1 MARKTAEQLAKETLK
16 RLAAKR
22 PKETGVYARS
32 VDGETVLYEVTLVC
46 SDGKKRVRRI
56 RVEVKASNLVYL
68 EVIKAARSEM
78 EVEAQKAKDS
88 KGAGVMGYLEE
99 YAIAKNLRPKT
110 IEKYRF
116 ALDGFSLDN
125 DSNKKKVR
133 AIMESNLK
141 DGTKETR
148 LKCVAAFFK
157 WLGSKLP
164 SMKNPVEG
172 QKIPRGGARTRI
184 PSEAEMEVLFDGVDS
199 TGSPSDRLFV
209 RLLVYT
215 GARCSTIQAL
225 RPCDLDQN
233 RRLNLYNVKKS
244 RRYGIKIPVNDVG
257 ILTLW
262 NEVTQGLAR
271 DALIFNEKHHARLK
285 ARMRRAFPKDANGET
300 LSPHSLRHL
309 KATQMSRDGVPPR
322 LAAALLDVDPK
333 IMLAVYTTVT
343 QDDVDAVF
351 SQSL

>member
-1 MARKTAEQLAKETLK
+1 MGRKSSEQLAKETLK

-56 RVEVKASNLVYL
+56 RVDANASNLVYL
-68 EVIKAARSEM
+68 EAIKAARSEM
-78 EVEAQKAKDS
+78 EVEAQRAKDS

-110 IEKYRF
+110 VEKYHF

-125 DSNKKKVR
+125 ESNKKKVR
-133 AIMESNLK
+133 AIMESDLK

-164 SMKNPVEG
+164 STKNPVEG
-172 QKIPRGGARTRI
+172 QKIPHGGVRSRI
-184 PSEAEMEVLFDGVDS
+184 PSEAELETLIELTDQRGDPMDSLF
-199 TGSPSDRLFV
+199 L
-209 RLLVYT
+209 RLLIHT

-225 RPCDLDQN
+225 RPCDLGSDH
-233 RRLNLYNVKKS
+233 RLSLYNTKKS
-244 RRYGIKIPVNDVG
+244 RKYGVRIPLNDPY
-257 ILTLW
+257 TLELW
-262 NEVTQGLAR
+262 EQVTRGLER
-271 DALIFNEKHHARLK
+271 GSALFSEKHHDRLK
-285 ARMRRAFPKDANGET
+285 SRMRRAFPKDANGET

-309 KATQMSRDGVPPR
+309 KATQMSRGGVPPK

-343 QDDVDAVF
+343 QDDVDSVF
-351 SQSL
+351 VQRA